1 MQVTLEI
8 LKRAKKFHVTT
19 TFESDT
25 QLDSALNKSIEFNQL
40 MRDFPI
46 NELLSAT
53 EIEQVHGA
61 VTHIFTHLNKV
72 RNVKN
77 YSGSKMKDLIGALG
91 RDVTSQML
99 KILSGQRLMELSI
112 SNFYGLYQQTDAA
125 LKLFKEKSNTFFG
138 QFR

>member
-1 MQVTLEI
+1 MANE
-8 LKRAKKFHVTT
+8 KRRHTEACGIANTEMAACLCPKGDRFCRIAVIG
-19 TFESDT
+19 DV
-25 QLDSALNKSIEFNQL
+25 FNQL

-61 VTHIFTHLNKV
+61 ITHIFTHLNKV

-99 KILSGQRLMELSI
+99 KILSG
-112 SNFYGLYQQTDAA
+112 
-125 LKLFKEKSNTFFG
+125 
-138 QFR
+138 